1 MPLLSILDENRGNNS
16 DIFLFGKR
24 CKQFKVHRGSAFFF
38 FFAKSE
44 TQESP

>member
-38 FFAKSE
+38 VLAKSE